1 MKLNVSLLGNLERQ
15 VEEELDFRSRA
26 ITGGV
31 VHATED
37 LKHALQVDVV
47 RGGLGRRLAKTWRS
61 NKYPGTGHSLGAA
74 GAVFTRSPK
83 LIRAFDEGAVIRA
96 NEKSWLAIPT
106 EHAPKRGRDRK
117 RIHPSNF
124 PQDRLGK
131 LRFVYRPGVSLL
143 VVDNQR
149 ERRGKR
155 GGFAPSRSKRALKTG
170 NGLSTVIMFF
180 LVPQVR
186 LKRRLNVTSI
196 EQKAGRDLPG
206 YVDQE
211 YRRLSGKGG

>member
-15 VEEELDFRSRA
+15 VEEELDLWSRA
-26 ITGGV
+26 VTGGV
-31 VHATED
+31 LHATED

-61 NKYPGTGHSLGAA
+61 KKYPGTGHSLGAA
-74 GAVFTRSPK
+74 GVVTTRSPK